1 MKIAVIGL
9 GQFGYQL
16 ALALAEERH
25 EVLAVDKDER
35 VIDSLKDKVAH
46 AVIADAE
53 DPKVLEQL
61 GLEDF
66 DRVCVT
72 IGEDFGASLVVTGN
86 LQELGVEHL
95 YIRSVNPVH
104 DRLLKLMRI
113 ENIIQAEELA
123 ARQLAKRMGIRG
135 ATRHFGLSE
144 NFGIVELHV
153 PEWLVGRKL
162 LEADLRGRCSVN
174 LVTVRRANGEIIGV
188 PAPDLVFAEGDEL
201 VVFGTEQSLKAF
213 SNRKGL

>member
-16 ALALAEERH
+16 ALALADDRH
-25 EVLAVDKDER
+25 EVVAVDKDER
-35 VIDSLKDKVAH
+35 VIDTLKDKVAH

-61 GLEDF
+61 GLQDF

-86 LQELGVEHL
+86 LQEQGVAHL
-95 YIRSVNPVH
+95 YVRSVNPVH
-104 DRLLKLMRI
+104 ERLLKLMRI

-162 LEADLRGRCSVN
+162 MEADLRGRCSVN

-188 PAPDLVFAEGDEL
+188 PTPDLLFAEGDEL

-213 SNRKGL
+213 SNRKGF